1 LTAGFARKLGWV
13 ITGALFGGMVVIG
26 ATVVAQDTS
35 EEQARI
41 GLPLQELRT
50 FVEVFNAVERNYVE
64 PVGDR
69 KLIEYAIKGM
79 VSNLDPHSDYLPP
92 ESFKEMQEHT
102 TGQFG
107 GLGMEVGMDK
117 DGFVRVVSPIDDTP
131 AQRAGVR
138 SGDLIIKI
146 DDHPVKGM
154 TLTEAVKLMR
164 GKPGTEVTLTI
175 VRKGEDKPLVIKLK
189 RAVIK
194 VKSVKSKYL
203 GEGFGY
209 VRISQ
214 FQVRTGQEV
223 IEEVNKLEK
232 AYGKPLKG
240 LVLDLRN
247 NPGGVLTAA
256 VRVSDAFLNDGL
268 IVYTKGR
275 NPDAQMKFEAR
286 RGDVLDGKPIV
297 VLVNEGSASA
307 SEIVAGAL
315 QDHRRALVAGR
326 KTFGKGSVQTL
337 MPLSNGAA
345 IKLTTARYYTP
356 SGRSIQA
363 TGIVPD
369 VVIPRLK
376 IEKVEQDNALEI
388 HEADLKG
395 HLNHEDDKPVKTK
408 SDEKEQQAELKKLLD
423 QDYELYEALNLL
435 KVMSLAQLMQEEK

>member
-1 LTAGFARKLGWV
+1 MKSQWMKKVGWLVSGALLGGTLVVATTVTAGDSGKSA
-13 ITGALFGGMVVIG
+13 
-26 ATVVAQDTS
+26 S
-35 EEQARI
+35 
-41 GLPLQELRT
+41 GLPLKELRT

-64 PVGDR
+64 PVSDQ
-69 KLIEYAIKGM
+69 KLLEYAIKGM

-102 TGQFG
+102 TGEFG
-107 GLGMEVGMDK
+107 GLGMEVSMDK
-117 DGFVRVVSPIDDTP
+117 DGFVKVVAPIDDTP
-131 AQRAGVR
+131 AQKAGIRA
-138 SGDLIIKI
+138 GDLIIKI
-146 DDHPVKGM
+146 DDKPVKGM

-189 RAVIK
+189 RAIIK
-194 VKSVKSKYL
+194 VKSVKHKL
-203 GEGFGY
+203 LEKGFGY

-214 FQVRTGQEV
+214 FQVRTGSEMV
-223 IEEVNKLEK
+223 EAIEKLEEK
-232 AYGKPLKG
+232 NGAPLKG

-256 VRVSDAFLNDGL
+256 VQVSDAFLNKGL

-286 RGDVLDGKPIV
+286 RGDVMDGRPIV

-307 SEIVAGAL
+307 SEIVTGAL
-315 QDHRRALVAGR
+315 QDYHRALVAGR

-363 TGIVPD
+363 EGIVPD
-369 VVIPRLK
+369 VIIPRLK
-376 IEKVEQDNALEI
+376 VQKVEGEDALEV

-395 HLNHEDDKPVKTK
+395 HLDHKDDKPVKQK
-408 SDEKEQQAELKKLLD
+408 ADKAERAEIKKLLD
-423 QDYELYEALNLL
+423 KDYELYEALNLL
-435 KVMSLAQLMQEEK
+435 KGMSLVQQQKED